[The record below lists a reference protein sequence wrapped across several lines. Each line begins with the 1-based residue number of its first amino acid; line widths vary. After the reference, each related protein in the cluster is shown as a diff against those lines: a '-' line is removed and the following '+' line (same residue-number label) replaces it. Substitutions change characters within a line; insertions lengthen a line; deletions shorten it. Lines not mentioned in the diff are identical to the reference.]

1 MTWTNSRTSPQTCLG
16 QSKDLSGQ
24 TDRAFKGPVLS
35 EVRSVRAPVSKGEK
49 NVTMLNETDREAALA
64 LMMTAG
70 DETMMKAVD
79 GEIRRT
85 FPNIETGELVALWRE
100 AGERQIAEA
109 NALEAY
115 GAQRRVR

>member
-1 MTWTNSRTSPQTCLG
+1 M
-16 QSKDLSGQ
+16 
-24 TDRAFKGPVLS
+24 
-35 EVRSVRAPVSKGEK
+35 
-49 NVTMLNETDREAALA
+49 TMLNETDRETALA